1 MPDSTTSVWVQFRC
15 GDTTGLV
22 QGREILVRRGRGQ
35 GKVDG
40 IICVVWKASHVLKGK
55 RNVIWISGDV
65 GVISKVVEVGGR
77 DSEVRCVGPSLCVV
91 TTSSEHV
98 VLRPDIEEERGS
110 EFQGWLVGHSLV
122 RGGGGGERGR
132 EGEREGGR
140 AHEECSIYIHI
151 HVHVHVYSM
160 CLSTYMYMYIYI
172 IHVNVHAHVHAHVP
186 VVGQI

>member
-1 MPDSTTSVWVQFRC
+1 M
-15 GDTTGLV
+15 
-22 QGREILVRRGRGQ
+22 
-35 GKVDG
+35 
-40 IICVVWKASHVLKGK
+40 KGK

-122 RGGGGGERGR
+122 RGGGG
-132 EGEREGGR
+132 EREGGR
-140 AHEECSIYIHI
+140 EREREGGLMKSA
-151 HVHVHVYSM
+151 
-160 CLSTYMYMYIYI
+160 LSTFTYMYMYMYIACVYLHTCTCIYT
-172 IHVNVHAHVHAHVP
+172 
-186 VVGQI
+186 